1 MWFAIR
7 TTPNRDFAA
16 QIAIQRQGIETF
28 LPIEIIQRRKRKGKM
43 RELENVKRAII
54 RGYLFVRL
62 DSVTELID
70 LVASMTSNRVI
81 GSRLILDAVKVNGNA
96 GIVSASDIEAL
107 RVYDGRILTPDAPK
121 IYLAGQKIIIMDGP
135 MTGTKGKVIRSR
147 KGKLTVD
154 TSRGIMTVNAEA
166 RDRSAQIRHC
176 VANAPYVMMLTC

>member
-1 MWFAIR
+1 MWFALR

-16 QIAIQRQGIETF
+16 KIALERRGVEVF
-28 LPIEIIQRRKRKGKM
+28 LPIEVIERWKRKGKM
-43 RELENVKRAII
+43 RMMTPTKRAII
-54 RGYLFVRL
+54 RGYVFVRL

-70 LVASMTSNRVI
+70 LIASMTQNRVI
-81 GSRLILDAVKVNGNA
+81 GSRLIMDAVKVNGNA

-166 RDRSAQIRHC
+166 
-176 VANAPYVMMLTC
+176 VA